1 MNTEITTSTA
11 AYPLA
16 GMPVTNGIFTT
27 VKGDDFETKAK
38 IFNAVND
45 AKPVSDLSGKP
56 FEIADLVIEAT
67 EFVNE
72 KTGEIEPSVRTIFIT
87 PSGDAYQAFSGPVFN
102 AAKRILA
109 LLGDPSAW
117 PAPLKVRVTEEGS
130 GKNRFYKLALA

>member
-1 MNTEITTSTA
+1 MSTEITTSIA
-11 AYPLA
+11 ANPLA
-16 GMPVTNGIFTT
+16 GMTVTNGIFTT

-56 FEIADLVIEAT
+56 FEIADLVIEST

-72 KTGEIEPSVRTIFIT
+72 KTGEIEPAVRTIFIT
-87 PSGDAYQAFSGPVFN
+87 PSGDAYQAFSGPIFN
-102 AAKRILA
+102 AAKRILT
-109 LLGDPSAW
+109 LLGEPAQW

-130 GKNRFYKLALA
+130 GMSRFYKLTLV

>member
-1 MNTEITTSTA
+1 MSTEITTSTA
-11 AYPLA
+11 ANPLA
-16 GMPVTNGIFTT
+16 GMSVTNGIFTT

-56 FEIADLVIEAT
+56 FEIADLVIEST

-72 KTGEIEPSVRTIFIT
+72 KTGEIEPAVRTIFIT
-87 PSGDAYQAFSGPVFN
+87 PSGEAHQAFSGPIFN
-102 AAKRILA
+102 AAKRILT
-109 LLGDPSAW
+109 LLGEPAQW

-130 GKNRFYKLALA
+130 GKNRFYKLTLV

>member
-1 MNTEITTSTA
+1 MSTEITTTTA
-11 AYPLA
+11 ANPLA
-16 GMPVTNGIFTT
+16 GMTVTNGIFTT

-87 PSGDAYQAFSGPVFN
+87 PTGDAYQAFSGPVFN

-109 LLGDPSAW
+109 LLGEPSAW

>member
-1 MNTEITTSTA
+1 MSTEITTSTA
-11 AYPLA
+11 ANPLS
-16 GMPVTNGIFTT
+16 GMVVTNGIFTT

-72 KTGEIEPSVRTIFIT
+72 KTGETEPSVRTIFIT

-109 LLGDPSAW
+109 LLGEPSAW
-117 PAPLKVRVTEEGS
+117 PSPLKVRVTEEGS

>member
-1 MNTEITTSTA
+1 MSTEITTSTTA
-11 AYPLA
+11 NPLA
-16 GMPVTNGIFTT
+16 GMSVTNGIFTT

-38 IFNAVND
+38 IFNAIND

-56 FEIADLVIEAT
+56 FEIADLVIEST

-72 KTGEIEPSVRTIFIT
+72 KTGEIEPAVRTIFIT

-102 AAKRILA
+102 AAKRILT
-109 LLGDPSAW
+109 LLGDPAQW

-130 GKNRFYKLALA
+130 GKNRFYKLTLI

>member
-1 MNTEITTSTA
+1 MSTEITTSVA
-11 AYPLA
+11 ANQLA
-16 GMPVTNGIFTT
+16 GMSVTNGIFTT

-56 FEIADLVIEAT
+56 FEIADLVIEST

-72 KTGEIEPSVRTIFIT
+72 KTGEIEPAVRTIFIT
-87 PSGDAYQAFSGPVFN
+87 PDGDAYQAFSGPIFN
-102 AAKRILA
+102 AAKRILT
-109 LLGDPSAW
+109 LLGEPAQW

-130 GKNRFYKLALA
+130 GKNRFYKLTLV

>member
-1 MNTEITTSTA
+1 MSTEITTSTA
-11 AYPLA
+11 ANPLA
-16 GMPVTNGIFTT
+16 GMSATNGIFTT

-56 FEIADLVIEAT
+56 FDIADMVIESA

-102 AAKRILA
+102 AAKRILT
-109 LLGDPSAW
+109 LLGEPSQW
-117 PAPLKVRVTEEGS
+117 PAPLKVTVTEEGS
-130 GKNRFYKLALA
+130 GKNRFYKLTLV